1 MSGSYDGSMIDVSSD
16 SFWEVGLALKF
27 NSQDGKNIYLNCDL
41 PLLVLRSATTRN
53 RSNGWMMAT
62 VSVTS

>member
-27 NSQDGKNIYLNCDL
+27 HSQDGKNIFISI
-41 PLLVLRSATTRN
+41 VILRCLFSGR
-53 RSNGWMMAT
+53 
-62 VSVTS
+62 

>member
-27 NSQDGKNIYLNCDL
+27 NSQDGKNIFISI
-41 PLLVLRSATTRN
+41 VILRYVFSGRQLQEIGQTGR
-53 RSNGWMMAT
+53 
-62 VSVTS
+62 

>member
-27 NSQDGKNIYLNCDL
+27 NSQDGKNIFISI
-41 PLLVLRSATTRN
+41 VILRCLFSGRQLQEIGQTGR
-53 RSNGWMMAT
+53 
-62 VSVTS
+62 